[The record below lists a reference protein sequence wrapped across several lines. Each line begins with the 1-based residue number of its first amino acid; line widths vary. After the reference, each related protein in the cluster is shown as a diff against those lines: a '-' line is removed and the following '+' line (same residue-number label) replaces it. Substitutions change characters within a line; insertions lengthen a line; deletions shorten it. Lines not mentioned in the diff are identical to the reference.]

1 MLVLELLK
9 WAAAATS
16 SASAERIASM
26 LAEGREGKIRWALDA
41 GLGPMLYSA
50 TRDHFDRVSAAWPDV
65 LLSADL
71 TAQVLDMVAR

>member
-9 WAAAATS
+9 WAAATTS

-50 TRDHFDRVSAAWPDV
+50 TRDHFDRVSAAWRDV
-65 LLSADL
+65 LSSADL
-71 TAQVLDMVAR
+71 TAQVLI